1 MLYELAEKMGTGIQD
16 MIKSCSAYGLPEP
29 EFKMTDAF
37 TVTIKRKKNLRL
49 NKLEVLLM
57 TLIQIK

>member
-37 TVTIKRKKNLRL
+37 TVTIKRKKTC
-49 NKLEVLLM
+49 V
-57 TLIQIK
+57 